1 MLPPK
6 EPLIT
11 VRCLKDVGELVTE
24 TGVLQLVMGSQ
35 HFVRRSDVEGLIRQG
50 QLEHIVDS

>member
-1 MLPPK
+1 MQPPK

-11 VRCLKDVGELVTE
+11 VRCLTDLGELVTE
-24 TGVLQLVMGSQ
+24 SGTLQLDKGSQ

-50 QLEHIVDS
+50 QLEHIVD